1 MTEFNAF
8 YDQPMIEQSKMSTI
22 PLNTLFQMQKNKSL
36 DKKQIENYN
45 VRDTFQEK
53 ELELSEENIF
63 SGVANANLN
72 NSGIPGL
79 GEINSSENQINGN
92 NEENQ
97 IKNNKIYNKNEIQK
111 KKKKKKDF
119 GNFRSRF
126 RTSIMDFDV
135 NILKEG
141 IKTSDLP
148 KNLKKYQIKR
158 PNHKAFNGRTTSSK
172 VIKEF
177 EQSIKNILC
186 GPYIEKEKHKH
197 YGVKKNQ
204 IENKKYIEQIEEYYE
219 KNPSESVK
227 EILELINMKY
237 RRVIE
242 IFYDTQELKEFKD
255 FQVFKELTNLKESK
269 EFTAFKNIKDNQD
282 DDERFNKRYHYSL
295 FDKNGFIKY
304 YEEKEENDKNA
315 REQDGKMTGKKRK
328 MDKE

>member
-1 MTEFNAF
+1 MTEFNAY
-8 YDQPMIEQSKMSTI
+8 YDQPMFEQSKMSTI
-22 PLNTLFQMQKNKSL
+22 PLNTLYQMQKNKSL

-45 VRDTFQEK
+45 FMDRSQQD
-53 ELELSEENIF
+53 ELDFSEESRY
-63 SGVANANLN
+63 SGAANVSIN

-79 GEINSSENQINGN
+79 EEINSNQSQINAN
-92 NEENQ
+92 NVENQ
-97 IKNNKIYNKNEIQK
+97 IKNKKICNKKEI

-126 RTSIMDFDV
+126 RTSIMDFYV

-158 PNHKAFNGRTTSSK
+158 PNHKAFNGRTGSSK
-172 VIKEF
+172 VIEEF

-204 IENKKYIEQIEEYYE
+204 IENKKYIEQIEEYYQ
-219 KNPSESVK
+219 KKPSESVK

-255 FQVFKELTNLKESK
+255 FQVFKELINLKKSK

-282 DDERFNKRYHYSL
+282 DDKRFNKRYHYSL
-295 FDKNGFIKY
+295 FDKNGFIIY
-304 YEEKEENDKNA
+304 YVEKEEKDKNA
-315 REQDGKMTGKKRK
+315 RKQDGKMTGKKRK

>member
-1 MTEFNAF
+1 MIEFNAC
-8 YDQPMIEQSKMSTI
+8 YDQPMFEQSKMSTI
-22 PLNTLFQMQKNKSL
+22 PLNTLCQMQKNKSL
-36 DKKQIENYN
+36 DKKLIENYN
-45 VRDTFQEK
+45 FMDRSQQD
-53 ELELSEENIF
+53 ELDFSEESRY
-63 SGVANANLN
+63 SGAANVSIN

-79 GEINSSENQINGN
+79 EEINSNQSQINAN
-92 NEENQ
+92 NVENQ
-97 IKNNKIYNKNEIQK
+97 IKNKKICNKNEI

-119 GNFRSRF
+119 SNFRSRF
-126 RTSIMDFDV
+126 RTSIMKFHV
-135 NILKEG
+135 NVLKEG
-141 IKTSDLP
+141 IKTSVLP
-148 KNLKKYQIKR
+148 EKLKKYQIKS

-172 VIKEF
+172 VIEEF

-186 GPYIEKEKHKH
+186 GPYIEKERHKH
-197 YGVKKNQ
+197 YGLKKNQ
-204 IENKKYIEQIEEYYE
+204 IMNKKYIEQIEEYYNE
-219 KNPSESVK
+219 NPSQSVK

>member
-1 MTEFNAF
+1 MTEFNDF
-8 YDQPMIEQSKMSTI
+8 YEQHLFEQSKMSTI
-22 PLNTLFQMQKNKSL
+22 PLNTLFQMQKNQSL

-45 VRDTFQEK
+45 VMDTFQEN
-53 ELELSEENIF
+53 ELEPSEENIF

-79 GEINSSENQINGN
+79 DEKNSSENQINGN

-97 IKNNKIYNKNEIQK
+97 IKNNKICNKNEIKK

-148 KNLKKYQIKR
+148 EKLKKYQIKR

-197 YGVKKNQ
+197 YSVKKNQ
-204 IENKKYIEQIEEYYE
+204 IDNKKYIEQIEEYYKE
-219 KNPSESVK
+219 NPSEGVK

-255 FQVFKELTNLKESK
+255 FQVFKDLTNLKESK

-282 DDERFNKRYHYSL
+282 DDKRFNKRYHYSL

-304 YEEKEENDKNA
+304 YEEKEEKDQNA

>member
-1 MTEFNAF
+1 MTEFNDF
-8 YDQPMIEQSKMSTI
+8 YEQHLFEQSKMSTI
-22 PLNTLFQMQKNKSL
+22 PLNTLFQMQKNQSL
-36 DKKQIENYN
+36 DKKPIENYN
-45 VRDTFQEK
+45 VLDTFQEN
-53 ELELSEENIF
+53 ELDPSEENIF
-63 SGVANANLN
+63 SGVTNANLN

-97 IKNNKIYNKNEIQK
+97 IKNNKICNKNEIQK

-158 PNHKAFNGRTTSSK
+158 PNHKAFNGRTGSSK
-172 VIKEF
+172 VIEEF

-197 YGVKKNQ
+197 YDEKKNQ
-204 IENKKYIEQIEEYYE
+204 IDNTKYIKQIEEYYKE
-219 KNPSESVK
+219 NPSQSVK

-269 EFTAFKNIKDNQD
+269 EFTAFKNIKKNQD
-282 DDERFNKRYHYSL
+282 DNERFKKRYDYSL